1 MSNKVK
7 FEAKQEEKTDL
18 EYQGCYT
25 PEGYLDFTKFAQ
37 SAPFQQGV
45 KKLRAGMERGY
56 TFVLMCAEKPQSPA
70 TGLSLLPGICP
81 CKGFVS
87 SICLRR
93 AR

>member
-7 FEAKQEEKTDL
+7 FEAKQEENTDL

-37 SAPFQQGV
+37 SEPFQQGV

-56 TFVLMCAEKPQSPA
+56 TFVLMCAEKPPIPCHRSILIA
-70 TGLSLLPGICP
+70 RNLSLQGLCVVHLLEEG
-81 CKGFVS
+81 
-87 SICLRR
+87 
-93 AR
+93 